1 MRIRDSSDLR
11 TLLDGV
17 FSSGFKKNS
26 DIPNFDID
34 YQTALNKTFQSEF
47 YTRSQ
52 ILSEEI
58 LSTNDI
64 CYQIIP
70 SVSAVNNYIGRC
82 WSRIHNKAILIT
94 DDESF
99 DFASEIFSDFINK
112 KPIKLVNIS
121 KEFSHK
127 NIENIIETSKA
138 NSNVKFIVALGGG
151 RVMDIQ
157 KFIGYKTDISMIAF
171 PTSLASHV
179 YASPKIHAL
188 PAIKKFGYDLTID
201 GNPPHL
207 AIIDLYLLQ
216 KLFKSNPR
224 LIYAGLGDISAFFTA
239 KSDWILS
246 NQKYENNRNYFVEV
260 LIDEVIQWLDTF
272 PIDNDFLD
280 WSNQYHLCQVLL
292 CNITDWEGS
301 PPASGS
307 EHLFALSIE
316 KYAKDEVPLHGEL
329 VALGVII
336 MSLIQGNDYKFISRI
351 IKRMKLPMNLSEI
364 GVDKSMIISA
374 LNDSLEKGLKKDRYT
389 ILNEINQIK
398 METIFENTL
407 NQLVSEK
414 ILTY

>member
-1 MRIRDSSDLR
+1 MRIDDASDLR
-11 TLLDGV
+11 SLLDGIF
-17 FSSGFKKNS
+17 FSYNDSSVVNFK
-26 DIPNFDID
+26 DD
-34 YQTALNKTFQSEF
+34 YKKAIINTFESEF
-47 YTRSQ
+47 YYKSLQVSQDLIPANQVHYQ
-52 ILSEEI
+52 IL
-58 LSTNDI
+58 
-64 CYQIIP
+64 P
-70 SVSAVNNYIGRC
+70 SVCAVMNYIGQF
-82 WSRIHNKAILIT
+82 WESIHKNSILLT
-94 DDESF
+94 DNDSF
-99 DFASEIFSDFINK
+99 NFASEIFDEFKNKEPLSLINTSN
-112 KPIKLVNIS
+112 PVS
-121 KEFSHK
+121 KEDLES
-127 NIENIIETSKA
+127 IIETVKN
-138 NSNVKFIVALGGG
+138 NSQVEYVVGLGGG

-157 KFIGYKTDISMIAF
+157 KFIGFKTDITMIAF

-188 PAIKKFGYDLTID
+188 PAIKEFGYELTID

-216 KLFKSNPR
+216 KLYKRNPR

-246 NQKYENNRNYFVEV
+246 NEKHKENRNYFVEV
-260 LIDEVIQWLDTF
+260 LINEVIQWLDTF
-272 PIDNDFLD
+272 PIDNDFLS

-301 PPASGS
+301 APASGS

-351 IKRMKLPMNLSEI
+351 IKRMKLPISLSEI
-364 GVDKSMIISA
+364 GVDKSMIICA

-389 ILNEINQIK
+389 ILNEINQIEIK
-398 METIFENTL
+398 TVFESKL
-407 NQLVSEK
+407 KQLFSEK
-414 ILTY
+414 ILTD